1 MMRVVADFTGLLR
14 CVVVGLTVLSRIVA
28 LAASTETGART
39 RFFVAF
45 DAFYQLAAPLRSR
58 PS

>member
-39 RFFVAF
+39 RFFVYGIFAI
-45 DAFYQLAAPLRSR
+45 DA
-58 PS
+58 